1 MWNPRWAEASKP
13 LRSPVTV
20 TGPVLLA
27 CSKVTV
33 PDTGESPARTTTAY
47 RRVFNKRV
55 EGVVHSVYL
64 VDRRSVHWRR
74 SAKQGVNNEQ

>member
-33 PDTGESPARTTTAY
+33 PDTCDSPARTTPAY
-47 RRVFNKRV
+47 NKALKKEV
-55 EGVVHSVYL
+55 M
-64 VDRRSVHWRR
+64 
-74 SAKQGVNNEQ
+74 K